1 MFKSRNL
8 AASGI
13 FIIYAIS
20 VLSLIIGAK
29 ESTAKSVNSSTINQL
44 SATQTVSKKNTTS
57 ERLIKI
63 LKRKASKNS
72 LTSTS
77 ELKTSETFGNKLKE
91 YQPQFAEVYPPSK
104 QVNTPQEEVI
114 LSDFSPVESIDFDN
128 NENTAS
134 NGMSQINSVSQFT
147 DVQPTDWA
155 FQALQSLVERYGCI
169 AGYPNSTYRGNRA
182 LTRYEFA
189 AGLNACLDRVN
200 ELIASAT
207 SDVLSQDDLAALGRL
222 QNEFSAELATLRG
235 RVDALE
241 ASTAK
246 VEANQ
251 FSTTTKLL
259 GNLRFQ
265 TNTYFSGEGNPQT
278 NAQYN
283 LFLGLLTSF
292 TGRDLLLTAIGST
305 NTEFPNLVATN
316 NGRNVGSTREG
327 TSDTAGSGNTG
338 NDARIIGLE
347 YHFPVGKKVMVDI
360 IAGNRYRFSPVLLP
374 KFVPYYSIGGG
385 PTSTFAEAPPLYL
398 VGAGSGI
405 GLNYEFLD
413 STVLTLTYLATFAN
427 NPGQGA
433 GLFNGDYVASA
444 QINYNP
450 SPSFFLSAAYQH
462 GYFAPGN
469 FGFFNG
475 QTFRGNGFVGS
486 ALANRFDDAGIFF
499 DEASAVKTN
508 AYKVGGYVAI
518 TPKVLIGG
526 WANLIKARLL
536 GKGDADIWTY
546 SLQAAFPDLFKKGN
560 QGGLVV
566 GMEPTLT
573 SLDTN
578 LETPSFKND
587 TSLHVEAYYKHQ
599 LNDNLSITPSV
610 IWITAPNQDAD
621 NEDIVIGGLR
631 TTFSF

>member
-20 VLSLIIGAK
+20 VLSFIIGAK
-29 ESTAKSVNSSTINQL
+29 ESSAKSVNSSTINQL

-169 AGYPNSTYRGNRA
+169 AGYPNGTYRGNRA
-182 LTRYEFA
+182 LSRYEFA

-347 YHFPVGKKVMVDI
+347 YHFPVGKKLMVDI

-621 NEDIVIGGLR
+621 NEDIVIGGLT